1 MADPELPH
9 GVHAA
14 REKPCGEAVPQ
25 QWQASAGPG
34 TGPESSEVAW
44 RDTVTRAME
53 KFQRDRCSMTAGSL
67 AYHWFLSLVPALIA
81 LLGLTSLL
89 HFGSSDVHRLVSGMN
104 KALPPGASSVF
115 TQAVHS
121 ATARSASGSIT
132 ALVAG
137 VLVAV
142 WSASGGMVALETAL
156 DIAYEVPV
164 DRTFLAKRLRAIP
177 LMLASLVLGGIAAA
191 LIVFGASVGSAIE
204 GHVGVAGNAFVITWT
219 VARWLLT
226 IAAITLLFSVYDYY
240 APNRTEP
247 RWRLFSAGGLVSAVI
262 FLVASLG
269 FSYYVTRF
277 GTYGKTY
284 GALAGVVILL
294 FWLYLAG
301 LAVLLGGELN
311 AARAARQASPPSS
324 QRKAAEPV

>member
-1 MADPELPH
+1 
-9 GVHAA
+9 
-14 REKPCGEAVPQ
+14 
-25 QWQASAGPG
+25 
-34 TGPESSEVAW
+34 
-44 RDTVTRAME
+44 ME
-53 KFQRDRCSMTAGSL
+53 KFKGDRCSMSAGSL

-89 HFGSSDVHRLVSGMN
+89 HFGSSDVHRLVSGVN

-121 ATARSASGSIT
+121 AAARSASGSIA
-132 ALVAG
+132 ALVLG

-142 WSASGGMVALETAL
+142 WSASGGMVALQTAL

-164 DRTFLAKRLRAIP
+164 DRKFLAKRLRAIP

-191 LIVFGASVGSAIE
+191 LIVFGASIGSAMG

-219 VARWLLT
+219 VVRWLLT

-240 APNRTEP
+240 APNRPEP
-247 RWRLFSAGGLVSAVI
+247 HWRLFSAGGLVSAVI

-269 FSYYVTRF
+269 FSYYVTKF

-324 QRKAAEPV
+324 HRNAAEPV